1 MFTFIN
7 RFQVTGDVTE
17 FERVLNTISEYMTRQ
32 PGFRSARLY
41 RSTCDQQVYVET
53 AEWDSAE
60 AHQQALSGGEFRGAV
75 GELMKLATAEPSPFD
90 LLTQHDTASATTPT
104 PLGARCSC
112 TTG

>member
-17 FERVLNTISEYMTRQ
+17 FERVLSTIGEYMTRQ

-41 RSTCDQQVYVET
+41 RSARDQQVYVET

-60 AHQQALSGGEFRGAV
+60 AHQQALSGEGFRGAV
-75 GELMKLATAEPSPFD
+75 RELMKLARAEPGPFV
-90 LLTQHDTASATTPT
+90 LLAQHDTASATA
-104 PLGARCSC
+104 G
-112 TTG
+112 